1 MAEGG
6 RQAMRRQEVNATGP
20 PVNGKGDAPEQRKCR
35 RIPKELGKRTE
46 HNVNK
51 QLLPCRSSL
60 VADLQTIPVSGFEVL
75 PGAPAG
81 YLRITPDIFGLSAF
95 SGGFTIRGCDYDK
108 RQTSPS
114 ETLKYRK
121 RFRWF
126 FRF

>member
-1 MAEGG
+1 MNK
-6 RQAMRRQEVNATGP
+6 QEVNVTATGP
-20 PVNGKGDAPEQRKCR
+20 PLNGKGDAPEQRKCR

-95 SGGFTIRGCDYDK
+95 QAGSQFGVAITTSVKQAHRKRSNTENVSGGF
-108 RQTSPS
+108 
-114 ETLKYRK
+114 
-121 RFRWF
+121 